1 MKECMGWAEGRE
13 RARRK
18 KKLVWVQSYQS
29 SHSNQLNS
37 QSRRINTDYSHLH
50 LLGITHGLISTPRM
64 RALEMLKKFLKAK
77 PEVVSALIFVNDP
90 HRVEIIYEKLLEMG
104 FVAAPLH
111 GESSKD
117 DRKVCMH
124 EFNLCQ

>member
-1 MKECMGWAEGRE
+1 
-13 RARRK
+13 
-18 KKLVWVQSYQS
+18 
-29 SHSNQLNS
+29 
-37 QSRRINTDYSHLH
+37 
-50 LLGITHGLISTPRM
+50 
-64 RALEMLKKFLKAK
+64 MLKKFLKAK

-117 DRKVCMH
+117 DRKVLLFFAYLVISCLIFC
-124 EFNLCQ
+124 FNLFAFYFFFHR

>member
-1 MKECMGWAEGRE
+1 
-13 RARRK
+13 
-18 KKLVWVQSYQS
+18 LPPLLS
-29 SHSNQLNS
+29 STL
-37 QSRRINTDYSHLH
+37 IP
-50 LLGITHGLISTPRM
+50 GITHGLISTPRM

-117 DRKVCMH
+117 DRKV
-124 EFNLCQ
+124 FPQPFKKNRFFTARPLFSFFFFL

>member
-1 MKECMGWAEGRE
+1 
-13 RARRK
+13 
-18 KKLVWVQSYQS
+18 
-29 SHSNQLNS
+29 
-37 QSRRINTDYSHLH
+37 
-50 LLGITHGLISTPRM
+50 
-64 RALEMLKKFLKAK
+64 MLKKFLKAK

-117 DRKVCMH
+117 DRKVFLLSFYFFFFFFSSSLIFLLSISFFFLFFVIVIVFLSFRKYFSIVTFVC
-124 EFNLCQ
+124 

>member
-1 MKECMGWAEGRE
+1 
-13 RARRK
+13 
-18 KKLVWVQSYQS
+18 
-29 SHSNQLNS
+29 
-37 QSRRINTDYSHLH
+37 
-50 LLGITHGLISTPRM
+50 M

-104 FVAAPLH
+104 FIAAPLH

-117 DRKVCMH
+117 ERKVSENYASIYNVFCAV
-124 EFNLCQ
+124 FV

>member
-1 MKECMGWAEGRE
+1 
-13 RARRK
+13 
-18 KKLVWVQSYQS
+18 
-29 SHSNQLNS
+29 
-37 QSRRINTDYSHLH
+37 
-50 LLGITHGLISTPRM
+50 
-64 RALEMLKKFLKAK
+64 MLKKFLKAR

-117 DRKVCMH
+117 DRKVLLFFAYLVISCLIFC
-124 EFNLCQ
+124 FNLFAFCFFFHR

>member
-1 MKECMGWAEGRE
+1 
-13 RARRK
+13 
-18 KKLVWVQSYQS
+18 
-29 SHSNQLNS
+29 
-37 QSRRINTDYSHLH
+37 
-50 LLGITHGLISTPRM
+50 M

-104 FVAAPLH
+104 FIAAPLH

-117 DRKVCMH
+117 DRKVGINNYILVLILVLVLDVLLCMYKC
-124 EFNLCQ
+124 FF

>member
-1 MKECMGWAEGRE
+1 
-13 RARRK
+13 
-18 KKLVWVQSYQS
+18 
-29 SHSNQLNS
+29 
-37 QSRRINTDYSHLH
+37 
-50 LLGITHGLISTPRM
+50 
-64 RALEMLKKFLKAK
+64 MLKKFLKAK

-117 DRKVCMH
+117 DRKVFPRSFSIYFFPFLLFSH
-124 EFNLCQ
+124 FFLCIFYFLRLYVILFYSFFFF

>member
-1 MKECMGWAEGRE
+1 
-13 RARRK
+13 
-18 KKLVWVQSYQS
+18 
-29 SHSNQLNS
+29 
-37 QSRRINTDYSHLH
+37 
-50 LLGITHGLISTPRM
+50 
-64 RALEMLKKFLKAK
+64 MLKKFLKAK

-117 DRKVCMH
+117 DRKVLLFFAYLVISCLI
-124 EFNLCQ
+124 FCLSRIFFLLLYIFVNLLVCYFTVFSCFS

>member
-1 MKECMGWAEGRE
+1 
-13 RARRK
+13 
-18 KKLVWVQSYQS
+18 
-29 SHSNQLNS
+29 
-37 QSRRINTDYSHLH
+37 
-50 LLGITHGLISTPRM
+50 M

-104 FVAAPLH
+104 FIAAPLH

-117 DRKVCMH
+117 DRKVSEKYASIHDVFCAV
-124 EFNLCQ
+124 FV

>member
-1 MKECMGWAEGRE
+1 
-13 RARRK
+13 
-18 KKLVWVQSYQS
+18 
-29 SHSNQLNS
+29 
-37 QSRRINTDYSHLH
+37 
-50 LLGITHGLISTPRM
+50 
-64 RALEMLKKFLKAK
+64 MLKKFLKAK

-117 DRKVCMH
+117 DRKVLLFFAYLILLVFLFVTNFLFTSLYIC
-124 EFNLCQ
+124 